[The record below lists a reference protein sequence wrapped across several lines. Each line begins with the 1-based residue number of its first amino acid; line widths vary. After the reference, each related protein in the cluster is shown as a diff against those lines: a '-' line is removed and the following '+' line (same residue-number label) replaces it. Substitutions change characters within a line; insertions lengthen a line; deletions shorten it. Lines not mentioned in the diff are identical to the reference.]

1 LPGDIGVM
9 SGSVICFFGKIV
21 WLMKIA
27 MTLAASLA
35 YSALVLGEE
44 GYLADEIE
52 PGNHFFRRRQT
63 RHGRSRL
70 R

>member
-1 LPGDIGVM
+1 
-9 SGSVICFFGKIV
+9 
-21 WLMKIA
+21 MKVA

-52 PGNHFFRRRQT
+52 PGNHFFAADQL
-63 RHGRSRL
+63 GMAILGFDELPSLSRPTVEK
-70 R
+70 